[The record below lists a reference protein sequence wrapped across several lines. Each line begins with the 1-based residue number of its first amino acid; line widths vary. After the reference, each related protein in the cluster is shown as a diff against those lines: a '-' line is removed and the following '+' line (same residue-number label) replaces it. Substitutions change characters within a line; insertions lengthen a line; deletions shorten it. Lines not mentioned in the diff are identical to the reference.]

1 MLGEDHSLT
10 KDFPDYTQTIA
21 KLNANDENFATK
33 AKQSKAKQYNEID
46 KEIRVLELQDSPIDD
61 EAMQQLKHD
70 RMVLKDW
77 LHQQLTD
84 AN

>member
-10 KDFPDYTQTIA
+10 KDFPDHMQTIA
-21 KLNANDENFATK
+21 TLSANDEHFA
-33 AKQSKAKQYNEID
+33 AKVKRYNEID

-61 EAMQQLKHD
+61 NAMQQLKHD

-77 LHQQLTD
+77 LHQQLTE

>member
-33 AKQSKAKQYNEID
+33 AKQSNIMKSIKKFEYLSY
-46 KEIRVLELQDSPIDD
+46 KTHP
-61 EAMQQLKHD
+61 
-70 RMVLKDW
+70 
-77 LHQQLTD
+77 
-84 AN
+84 

>member
-10 KDFPDYTQTIA
+10 KDFPDYTQTIS
-21 KLNANDENFATK
+21 KLNASNSTFA
-33 AKQSKAKQYNEID
+33 AKAKQYNEID

-61 EAMQQLKHD
+61 EAMQQLKHE
-70 RMVLKDW
+70 RMILKDW

-84 AN
+84 AHD

>member
-1 MLGEDHSLT
+1 M
-10 KDFPDYTQTIA
+10 QTM
-21 KLNANDENFATK
+21 KTLQP
-33 AKQSKAKQYNEID
+33 KQSKAKQYNEID

>member
-1 MLGEDHSLT
+1 MLCEDHSLT

-33 AKQSKAKQYNEID
+33 AKQYNEID

-61 EAMQQLKHD
+61 DAMQQLKHD
-70 RMVLKDW
+70 RMILKDW
-77 LHQQLTD
+77 LHQQLTA